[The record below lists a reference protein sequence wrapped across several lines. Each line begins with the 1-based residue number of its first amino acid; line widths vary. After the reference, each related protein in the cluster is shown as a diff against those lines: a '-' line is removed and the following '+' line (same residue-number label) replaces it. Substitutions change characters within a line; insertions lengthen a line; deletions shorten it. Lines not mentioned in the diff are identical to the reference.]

1 MDAGKEAASVGQL
14 LGALARDTG
23 ALMKQ
28 EVQLAVNEMSAKAES
43 AARNSVLLAAGGAL
57 VHAGLIVLLFAA
69 VVGLGRI
76 LPLWLSATIIGGI
89 IVVLGAFLVLKAR
102 ATLGSLDPVPEQT
115 VASIKAD
122 VAMGKD
128 QFQ

>member
-1 MDAGKEAASVGQL
+1 MDASNDAASVGQL
-14 LGALARDTG
+14 LSALARDTG

-43 AARNSVLLAAGGAL
+43 AARNAAFLAAGGAL

>member
-43 AARNSVLLAAGGAL
+43 AARNTALLAAGGAL

-69 VVGLGRI
+69 VVGLDRI

-89 IVVLGAFLVLKAR
+89 IVVLGAVLVLKAR
-102 ATLGSLDPVPEQT
+102 ATLGSLDPVPQQT
-115 VASIKAD
+115 VESIKAN
-122 VAMGKD
+122 VAWGKD